1 MQAIHFEE
9 SLASILER
17 EDRYD
22 AQAYSFLK
30 ESLDFTLKRFSE
42 AGPVENQHVSGKEL
56 LEGFRDYALE
66 QFGPMA
72 GTLLGEWGVRN
83 CRDVGN
89 MVFQMIEEQVFG
101 KQDSD
106 KLEDFDEV
114 FDFEASLRDPFLPK
128 GGRGRGIRERPGG
141 VRVSRE

>member
-1 MQAIHFEE
+1 MQPIQFEE
-9 SLASILER
+9 SLASILGR
-17 EDRYD
+17 ESRYD
-22 AQAYSFLK
+22 PQAYFFLK

-42 AGPVENQHVSGKEL
+42 TSVVENKHVSGKEL

-72 GTLLGEWGVRN
+72 ETLMSEWGITR
-83 CRDVGN
+83 CSDVGN

-106 KLEDFDEV
+106 KLEDFDES
-114 FDFEASLRDPFLPK
+114 FNFQASLRDPFLPK
-128 GGRGRGIRERPGG
+128 GRGKAARESLGKAR
-141 VRVSRE
+141 STT